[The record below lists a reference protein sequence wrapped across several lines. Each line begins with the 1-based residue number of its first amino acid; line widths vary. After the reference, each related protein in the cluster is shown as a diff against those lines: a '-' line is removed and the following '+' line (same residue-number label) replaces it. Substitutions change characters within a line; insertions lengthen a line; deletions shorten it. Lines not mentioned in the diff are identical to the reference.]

1 MAKLITKEQMAEQE
15 SYIMKLKEENMRYAA
30 QNGHAKLALTETYG
44 CQQNENDTERIRGML
59 RQAGFD
65 FTDDSNKADVVI
77 YNTCAVRENAKKEK
91 IWLSVYAVV
100 WYNRSILP
108 KKLKKY
114 TNTLTLFSERTHF
127 TKCRSF
133 YTEQFTKRK
142 RLSILTVVTVQSQRI
157 FLLCVTMI
165 KKHGYL

>member
-77 YNTCAVRENAKKEK
+77 YNTCAVRENAEQKVFGRLGYFKAHQRRKKRYGYRCMRLYGTTGAYYRENQK
-91 IWLSVYAVV
+91 S
-100 WYNRSILP
+100 
-108 KKLKKY
+108 
-114 TNTLTLFSERTHF
+114 TRT
-127 TKCRSF
+127 R
-133 YTEQFTKRK
+133 
-142 RLSILTVVTVQSQRI
+142 
-157 FLLCVTMI
+157 
-165 KKHGYL
+165 